1 MKNVIVMMISAI
13 LGVLT
18 LMVVMTMNGRTNRS
32 MELQSSLPSVV
43 ESTLEN
49 MAVSK
54 KYAINDRNEFLAD
67 MVEALTV
74 SLDAASDIK
83 VDVLECDM
91 EKGLLSVRVTA
102 EYLHPNGKTGTVT
115 CERTAILEKMPQEET
130 IQHTVCF
137 YVAGELY
144 KQYKVQ
150 KNDRISTPAQ
160 PQVNGKV
167 FRGWVDG
174 NGYLADFTQSVTQ
187 DISYFADLQ

>member
-1 MKNVIVMMISAI
+1 MKNVIVMMVSAI

-18 LMVVMTMNGRTNRS
+18 LMVVMTVNGRTNRS
-32 MELQSSLPSVV
+32 MELESSLPSAV

-54 KYAINDRNEFLAD
+54 KYSINDRNEFLAD

-83 VDVLECDM
+83 IDVLGCDM
-91 EKGLLSVRVTA
+91 EKGLLSVKVTA
-102 EYLHPNGKTGTVT
+102 EYLHPNGKTGSVT
-115 CERTAILEKMPQEET
+115 CERSAILEKISEEE
-130 IQHTVCF
+130 IVQHTVSF

-144 KQYKVQ
+144 KQYTVQ
-150 KNDRISTPAQ
+150 KNDRISAPAQ
-160 PQVNGKV
+160 PQISGKV

-174 NGYLADFTQSVTQ
+174 NGYLADFTQPVTQ

>member
-32 MELQSSLPSVV
+32 MELQSSLPSIV

-54 KYAINDRNEFLAD
+54 KYTINDRNEFLAD
-67 MVEALTV
+67 MVESLAV

-83 VDVLECDM
+83 VDVLGCDM

-115 CERTAILEKMPQEET
+115 CFFTR
-130 IQHTVCF
+130 
-137 YVAGELY
+137 
-144 KQYKVQ
+144 
-150 KNDRISTPAQ
+150 
-160 PQVNGKV
+160 
-167 FRGWVDG
+167 
-174 NGYLADFTQSVTQ
+174 LALKLRLGREIHGVSG
-187 DISYFADLQ
+187 